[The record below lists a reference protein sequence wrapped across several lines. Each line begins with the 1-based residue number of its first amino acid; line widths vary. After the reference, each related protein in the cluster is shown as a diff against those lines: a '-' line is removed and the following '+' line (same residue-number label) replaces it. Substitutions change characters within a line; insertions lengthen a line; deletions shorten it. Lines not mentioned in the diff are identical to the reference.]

1 MSLKVFANISKNI
14 FKKSDYQYADNA
26 TVAGLADKPESLARS
41 FYSCEYF
48 LTCHLGFEKSVQ
60 TGIKC
65 AKYPCTVMSYKLC
78 FVSILGLAL
87 LQCSNATPY
96 WVGWWPDNIA
106 ILQVQVL

>member
-1 MSLKVFANISKNI
+1 MGVFKSFRQHFKEYLKKM
-14 FKKSDYQYADNA
+14 DYQYADNA

-48 LTCHLGFEKSVQ
+48 HTCHLGFEKSVQ

-87 LQCSNATPY
+87 LHLT
-96 WVGWWPDNIA
+96 G
-106 ILQVQVL
+106 